1 MRIKSIMIIAAL
13 LFSFAAEAKVYFN
26 SAPMG
31 KQQIDAVTGFLY
43 ETIKNRPAEIQ
54 KIHMAQAAR
63 AVAWLKK
70 LHEKK
75 ESYEILSFK
84 TDQASFIR
92 ASVFYIA
99 ETVNSKDSTKEKSKI
114 LINHWTS
121 IGKRVVAKY
130 KEKNGKLISGKLI
143 LKKGKKNEANKR

>member
-1 MRIKSIMIIAAL
+1 MRIKSIMIIVAL

-31 KQQIDAVTGFLY
+31 KKQIDAVTGFLY
-43 ETIKNRPAEIQ
+43 ETIKNRPAKIK
-54 KIHMAQAAR
+54 KIHMARAAR
-63 AVAWLKK
+63 AVAWINE
-70 LHEKK
+70 LHSKE
-75 ESYEILSFK
+75 ESYEILNFK

-99 ETVNSKDSTKEKSKI
+99 ETVNSKGATKEKSKI

-121 IGKRVVAKY
+121 IGTRVIAKY
-130 KEKNGKLISGKLI
+130 KERNGKLISGKLI
-143 LKKGKKNEANKR
+143 LKRNKRK